1 MSENHRGTPAEIAKI
16 IRRARNRPSFFVHGD
31 TPLEI
36 KGEGGNYFPLAG
48 NVRVTR
54 GHMLK
59 YLADMQDTAT
69 RLENH
74 RGVELEIKL
83 SVHGSCY
90 FV

>member
-1 MSENHRGTPAEIAKI
+1 MSENHRGAPAEIAKI
-16 IRRARNRPSFFVHGD
+16 IRRARNRPSFFVHGN

-36 KGEGGNYFPLAG
+36 KGENGSYFPLAG
-48 NVRVTR
+48 NVKVTR
-54 GHMLK
+54 PHMLR
-59 YLADMQDTAT
+59 YLKDLQDTVT
-69 RLENH
+69 GLENH